1 MLVRKKD
8 NNDLAVVEILGFG
21 SKPKPLPDGETKS
34 LAGLLPKAVLIKSDN
49 LKLTWSVYS
58 GGKLNGTVRIKTINN
73 TTKAPMDIRVSLYLA
88 INTNGFLLTQDISV
102 DPKIN
107 EKLFKSMDNIYLLK
121 NEKYNDLKD
130 LSTKVRRAVNESLK
144 DIFGVIIKN
153 KYSVTS
159 MENKNKLRNLTTV
172 NEKEEKEKERTD
184 VIVKV
189 GNKWRILGKKIKYWP
204 AEYDTKADAEAALR
218 AYWANKNK

>member
-21 SKPKPLPDGETKS
+21 SKPKPLPDSETKS
-34 LAGLLPKAVLIKSDN
+34 LAALLPKAVLIKSDN

-73 TTKAPMDIRVSLYLA
+73 TTKTPMDIRVSLYLA

-144 DIFGVIIKN
+144 DIFGVLIKN

-159 MENKNKLRNLTTV
+159 MENKNKFQV
-172 NEKEEKEKERTD
+172 NEEEKDDTG
-184 VIVKV
+184 VIRKV
-189 GNKWRILGKKIKYWP
+189 GNKWRILKKNRKDYWP

>member
-34 LAGLLPKAVLIKSDN
+34 LADLLPKAVLVKSDN
-49 LKLTWSVYS
+49 LRLTWSVYS
-58 GGKLNGTVRIKTINN
+58 GGKLNGTVRIKTVNN
-73 TTKAPMDIRVSLYLA
+73 STKAPMDIRVSLYLA
-88 INTNGFLLTQDISV
+88 INTNGFLLTQDINV

-107 EKLFKSMDNIYLLK
+107 EKLFKGMDDIYLLK
-121 NEKYNDLKD
+121 NEKYRDLKD

-153 KYSVTS
+153 KYSVTA
-159 MENKNKLRNLTTV
+159 MENKNKSQV
-172 NEKEEKEKERTD
+172 NEEEKERTD

-189 GNKWRILGKKIKYWP
+189 GNKWRIKGRKTLYWP
-204 AEYDTKADAEAALR
+204 AKYDTKADAEAALR

>member
-1 MLVRKKD
+1 MLVKK
-8 NNDLAVVEILGFG
+8 NENKELTVNEILGFG
-21 SKPKPLPDGETKS
+21 SNSKPLPEDETKS
-34 LAGLLPKAVLIKSDN
+34 LADLLPKAILVKSDN

-58 GGKLNGTVRIKTINN
+58 GGKLNGTVRIKTVNN
-73 TTKAPMDIRVSLYLA
+73 ATKAPMDIRVSLYLA

-107 EKLFKSMDNIYLLK
+107 EKLFKGMDSIYLLK
-121 NEKYNDLKD
+121 NEKYKDLKD

-144 DIFGVIIKN
+144 DIFGVLIKN
-153 KYSVTS
+153 KYSVTA
-159 MENKNKLRNLTTV
+159 MEKRNKFQV
-172 NEKEEKEKERTD
+172 NEEEKDDTG
-184 VIVKV
+184 VIRKV
-189 GNKWRILGKKIKYWP
+189 GNKWRILKKNRKDYWP

>member
-21 SKPKPLPDGETKS
+21 SKPKPLPDSETKS
-34 LAGLLPKAVLIKSDN
+34 LAALLPKAVLIKSDN

-144 DIFGVIIKN
+144 DIFGVLIKN

-159 MENKNKLRNLTTV
+159 MEKRNKFQQNVSRNPTRL
-172 NEKEEKEKERTD
+172 
-184 VIVKV
+184 
-189 GNKWRILGKKIKYWP
+189 
-204 AEYDTKADAEAALR
+204 
-218 AYWANKNK
+218 

>member
-8 NNDLAVVEILGFG
+8 NNDLATVEILGFG

-34 LAGLLPKAVLIKSDN
+34 LADLLPKAILVKSDN

-144 DIFGVIIKN
+144 DIFGVLIKN

-159 MENKNKLRNLTTV
+159 MENKNKFQV
-172 NEKEEKEKERTD
+172 NEEEKERTD

-189 GNKWRILGKKIKYWP
+189 NGKWRVKGKKVKYWP
-204 AEYDTKADAEAALR
+204 AEYDTKADAEDALR
-218 AYWANKNK
+218 AYWANKNI

>member
-21 SKPKPLPDGETKS
+21 SKSKPLPEDETKS
-34 LAGLLPKAVLIKSDN
+34 LADLLPKAILIKSDN
-49 LKLTWSVYS
+49 LRLTWSVYS

-107 EKLFKSMDNIYLLK
+107 EKLFKGMDNIYLLK
-121 NEKYNDLKD
+121 NEKYKDLKD

-153 KYSVTS
+153 KYSVTA
-159 MENKNKLRNLTTV
+159 MEKRNKFQV
-172 NEKEEKEKERTD
+172 NEEEKERTD

-189 GNKWRILGKKIKYWP
+189 GNKWRIKGRKTLYWP

>member
-21 SKPKPLPDGETKS
+21 STPKPLPDGETKS
-34 LAGLLPKAVLIKSDN
+34 LADLLPKAVFIKSDN

-144 DIFGVIIKN
+144 DIFGVLIKN

-159 MENKNKLRNLTTV
+159 MENKNKFQV
-172 NEKEEKEKERTD
+172 NEEEKDDTG
-184 VIVKV
+184 VIRKV
-189 GNKWRILGKKIKYWP
+189 GNKWRILKKNRKDYWP

>member
-8 NNDLAVVEILGFG
+8 SNDLAVVEILGFG
-21 SKPKPLPDGETKS
+21 SKSKPLPEDETKS
-34 LAGLLPKAVLIKSDN
+34 LADLLPKAVLIKSDN
-49 LKLTWSVYS
+49 LRLTWSVYS

-144 DIFGVIIKN
+144 DIFSVLIKN

-159 MENKNKLRNLTTV
+159 MENKNKLRSVAIV
-172 NEKEEKEKERTD
+172 NEKEEKERTD

-189 GNKWRILGKKIKYWP
+189 GNKWRIKGRKTLYWP

>member
-1 MLVRKKD
+1 MLVKK
-8 NNDLAVVEILGFG
+8 NENKELTVNEILGFG
-21 SKPKPLPDGETKS
+21 SKSKPLPEDETKS
-34 LAGLLPKAVLIKSDN
+34 LADLLPKAILVKSDN
-49 LKLTWSVYS
+49 LRLTWSVYS
-58 GGKLNGTVRIKTINN
+58 GGKLNGTVRIKTVNN
-73 TTKAPMDIRVSLYLA
+73 ATKAPMDIRVSLYLA

-107 EKLFKSMDNIYLLK
+107 EKLFKGMDDIYLLK

-153 KYSVTS
+153 KYSVTA
-159 MENKNKLRNLTTV
+159 MEKRNKYQV
-172 NEKEEKEKERTD
+172 NEEEKERTD

-189 GNKWRILGKKIKYWP
+189 NGKWRIKGRKTRYWP

>member
-34 LAGLLPKAVLIKSDN
+34 LADLLPKAVLVKSDN
-49 LKLTWSVYS
+49 LRLTWSVYS
-58 GGKLNGTVRIKTINN
+58 GGKLNGTVRIKTVNN
-73 TTKAPMDIRVSLYLA
+73 STKAPMDIRVSLYLA
-88 INTNGFLLTQDISV
+88 INTNGFLLTQDINV

-107 EKLFKSMDNIYLLK
+107 EKLFKGMDDIYLLK
-121 NEKYNDLKD
+121 NEKYRDLKD

-153 KYSVTS
+153 KLSSKSIVYS
-159 MENKNKLRNLTTV
+159 NKIFNLW
-172 NEKEEKEKERTD
+172 E
-184 VIVKV
+184 V
-189 GNKWRILGKKIKYWP
+189 GSYVLYRMWKR
-204 AEYDTKADAEAALR
+204 R
-218 AYWANKNK
+218 

>member
-1 MLVRKKD
+1 MLVRK

-21 SKPKPLPDGETKS
+21 AKSKPLPEDETKS
-34 LAGLLPKAVLIKSDN
+34 LADLLPKAVLIKSDN
-49 LKLTWSVYS
+49 LRLTWSVYS
-58 GGKLNGTVRIKTINN
+58 GGKLNGTVRIKTVNN
-73 TTKAPMDIRVSLYLA
+73 ATKAPMDIRVSLYLA

-107 EKLFKSMDNIYLLK
+107 EKLFKGMDDIYLLK
-121 NEKYNDLKD
+121 NEKYKDLKD

-144 DIFGVIIKN
+144 DIFGVVIKN

-159 MENKNKLRNLTTV
+159 MENKNKFQV
-172 NEKEEKEKERTD
+172 NEEEKEEKG
-184 VIVKV
+184 VIRKV
-189 GNKWRILGKKIKYWP
+189 GNKWRILKKNRKDYWD

>member
-1 MLVRKKD
+1 MKY
-8 NNDLAVVEILGFG
+8 
-21 SKPKPLPDGETKS
+21 
-34 LAGLLPKAVLIKSDN
+34 
-49 LKLTWSVYS
+49 WSVYS
-58 GGKLNGTVRIKTINN
+58 GGKLNGTVRIKTVNN

-107 EKLFKSMDNIYLLK
+107 EKLFKGMDDIYLLK
-121 NEKYNDLKD
+121 NEKYKDLKD

-144 DIFGVIIKN
+144 DIFGVVIKN
-153 KYSVTS
+153 KYSVTA
-159 MENKNKLRNLTTV
+159 MENKNKSQV
-172 NEKEEKEKERTD
+172 NEEEKERTD

-189 GNKWRILGKKIKYWP
+189 GNKWRIKGRKTRYWP

>member
-21 SKPKPLPDGETKS
+21 SKPKPLPDSETKS
-34 LAGLLPKAVLIKSDN
+34 LAALLPKAVLIKSDN

-73 TTKAPMDIRVSLYLA
+73 TTKTPMDIRVSLYLA

-153 KYSVTS
+153 KYSVTA
-159 MENKNKLRNLTTV
+159 MEKRNKFQQNVSRNPTRL
-172 NEKEEKEKERTD
+172 
-184 VIVKV
+184 
-189 GNKWRILGKKIKYWP
+189 
-204 AEYDTKADAEAALR
+204 
-218 AYWANKNK
+218 